1 MNRFTHT
8 IRLFALLAL
17 ITLLGGILAACGED
31 TPDEESSESA
41 LSVGD
46 QAPAF
51 TLPTASGGEVALA
64 DYTGKQPVLLF
75 FHMAAG

>member
-1 MNRFTHT
+1 MRRFPH
-8 IRLFALLAL
+8 IFRLFALLAL

-31 TPDEESSESA
+31 TPDEQADESA

-46 QAPAF
+46 EAPAF
-51 TLPTASGGEVALA
+51 TLPTASGSEVSLA
-64 DYTGKQPVLLF
+64 DYTGRQPVLLF